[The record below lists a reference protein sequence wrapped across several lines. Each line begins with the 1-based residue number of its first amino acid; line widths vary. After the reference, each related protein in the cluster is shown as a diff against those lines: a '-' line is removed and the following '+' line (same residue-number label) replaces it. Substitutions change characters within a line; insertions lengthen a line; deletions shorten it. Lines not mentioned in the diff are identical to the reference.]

1 MKTNI
6 IKPKYEEE
14 ERKNEKCRIEK
25 QSEEELGCFKR
36 SHRRTKKISLNAQ
49 PGLMERRRFLKNF
62 IGEKEEVIKI
72 YNSEKIIF
80 SMLIN

>member
-49 PGLMERRRFLKNF
+49 PGLMERRSFLKNF
-62 IGEKEEVIKI
+62 IGEKLKKK
-72 YNSEKIIF
+72 SSRFTTRKK
-80 SMLIN
+80 SSSAC